1 MKSHAKTYLP
11 GITWGWAWIGYLC
24 MLTWML
30 SSVTPTHGQE
40 FRATLSGIVRDPSGA
55 VVPNAQVQAVKKDSG
70 QAASAATNAQG
81 FYMIPYLIP
90 GEYQV
95 TVDAAGFRRSVRTNV
110 PLSVAEKEELDF
122 TLELGS
128 AVQEVLVS
136 ATPDIVNT
144 ADASGGTTM
153 NLQQVQNLPLNG
165 RQVYMLMQLTPGV
178 MFLQTQFGSSG
189 YSGTRGW
196 DANNNY
202 SMCGGWTGYNQFLL
216 NGSPVITDEANG
228 WAGGWF
234 VSPNQD
240 AVQEF
245 KIICPALDAEFG
257 RTGGEIVNTTLKAGT
272 NKFHGTL
279 FNYYVN
285 SVFNANT
292 FTNNLAGKPKGLQIT
307 NQYGGTFG
315 GPIFKNKAFFFASF
329 EGYHEIVPFPVV
341 TSTLPDSVKILADGS
356 VDFSGTGYQVYDPL
370 TTHLCTTADNCA
382 SNQTYAR
389 NPFPNDIIPGPN
401 AALPPGIQSRVN
413 PIGLAI
419 MKLYPAP
426 TVSGLQNN
434 YIQTGG
440 LAEGRYRYFQPMGRV
455 EYNFSDK
462 TRMYGLFTWQRG
474 HEHRNSS
481 GFPYPIA
488 IGNIDSE
495 RDFIASILDVT
506 HVFSP
511 VWLIDVQGSFG
522 RFHQDFPEG
531 PMVAGLAKPFTAESL
546 GLQMPQIPT
555 TGLAIAPRI
564 NVSGYQSIIGNLIS
578 EQLTNAFDIR
588 TVATHVVGRQNI
600 RFAAEAEDI
609 QYADMGVGR
618 PLGQFGF
625 GTGFTQDDP
634 FRRGHCP
641 GCGTTV
647 TSDGFSF
654 ANLALGYPDSGN
666 VDWNQTQFETW
677 RYYGLFLQDDF
688 RATRK
693 LTLNM
698 GARWDVQTSPSER
711 FNRINAGF
719 WCCTNPVTYDP
730 TYKAN
735 ISNSSNITSWKAAG
749 VMPPSTVLGG
759 LLFAGVS
766 GPRAPYNNYL
776 TQWQPRFGIAYAVRP
791 QTVIRVGYGVFYAIQ
806 NQHDTRTG
814 FTQSTGYIN
823 SLDGGLTPT
832 DYFST
837 GTPFPNGVLAPTGS
851 SLGLLTNVGNGVGY
865 DWRTRRIPHSQQWI
879 AGIQQELPGRIL
891 LEVSYSGNYTN
902 RMTMAEQWDVIS
914 DAQQAAC
921 QANNN
926 LCNQL
931 VPNPFYGVLPK
942 NSSLGSSSKIQA
954 WHLMRQPFPEFD
966 GVTEFTNPGAS
977 SRWDALLFKVEK
989 RATRGLTLLSAFTYQ
1004 KEFERNHWLNNGA
1017 FRDVNPIREV
1027 AYFDRT
1033 LVWRFSGVWE
1043 LPFGAGQHF
1052 LKGARGPLGQ
1062 IINGWD
1068 LDWIFTQASG
1078 VPTGVPDAYFTCS
1091 GQSISVPQP
1100 TFGQWFNNNPACWQ
1114 ARPQWSRRVMPD
1126 RVSWIRNPY
1135 VPNLDLALQ
1144 KQFRLTE
1151 GSSLQFKGEAFN
1163 LTNTP
1168 IFPGPSTDIF
1178 TPPRQLAN
1186 GSWIGLGTVPYSQQN
1201 FPRNIQFSLKF
1212 IF

>member
-1 MKSHAKTYLP
+1 
-11 GITWGWAWIGYLC
+11 
-24 MLTWML
+24 MLL
-30 SSVTPTHGQE
+30 RAQE

-55 VVPNAQVQAVKKDSG
+55 VVPKAEVKAVKKDSG
-70 QAASAATNAQG
+70 QAYSATTNGQG
-81 FYMIPYLIP
+81 FYTIAYLIP

-95 TVDAAGFRRSVRTNV
+95 TVDAPQFRRSIRTNV
-110 PLSVAEKEELDF
+110 PLSVAEKQELDF

-128 AVQEVLVS
+128 SMTAVTVTAAPEV
-136 ATPDIVNT
+136 VNT

-153 NLQQVQNLPLNG
+153 SLEQVQNLPLNG

-216 NGSPVITDEANG
+216 NGSPAITDEANG

-234 VSPNQD
+234 VSPNED

-245 KIICPALDAEFG
+245 KIICPALDAEYG
-257 RTGGEIVNTTLKAGT
+257 RTGGGIVNTTLKAGT
-272 NKFHGTL
+272 NRFHGSI

-285 SVFNANT
+285 SAFNANT
-292 FTNNLAGKPKGLQIT
+292 FTNNLQGAPKGLQIT
-307 NQYGGTFG
+307 NQFGGTFG
-315 GPIFKNKAFFFASF
+315 GPIFHNKAFFFGSF
-329 EGYHEIVPFPVV
+329 EGYREVVPFPVV
-341 TSTLPDSVKILADGS
+341 TSTLPDSVKILPDGS
-356 VDFSGTGYQVYDPL
+356 VDFSGTGYQIYDPL
-370 TTHLCTTADNCA
+370 TTHPCTAADNCA
-382 SNQTYAR
+382 SGQAYAR
-389 NPFPNDIIPGPN
+389 NPFPNDVIPGPN
-401 AALPPGIQSRVN
+401 APLPPGIQSRVN

-426 TVSGLQNN
+426 TLPGLQNN

-440 LAEGRYRYFQPMGRV
+440 LAAGRYRYYQPMVRV
-455 EYNFSDK
+455 DYNLNDK
-462 TRMYGLFTWQRG
+462 TRIYSLFAWQRG

-495 RDFIASILDVT
+495 RDFVTSILDVT
-506 HVFSP
+506 HVFSSAT
-511 VWLIDVQGSFG
+511 LIDVQASFG

-531 PMVAGLAKPFTAESL
+531 PMVAGLAQPMTAGSL
-546 GLQMPQIPT
+546 GLHMPKIPT
-555 TGLAIAPRI
+555 TPLDIAPRI
-564 NVSGYQSIIGNLIS
+564 NVSGYQGIIGNSIS
-578 EQLTNAFDIR
+578 EQLTNAFDFR
-588 TVATHVVGRQNI
+588 PVVTHIVGRHNI
-600 RFAAEAEDI
+600 HFGGEIEDL

-641 GCGTTV
+641 GCGTISGP
-647 TSDGFSF
+647 TSDGFPF
-654 ANLALGYPDSGN
+654 ANLALGVPDSGN

-677 RYYGLFLQDDF
+677 HYYGLFFQDDF
-688 RATRK
+688 RAARK
-693 LTLNM
+693 WTLNM
-698 GARWDVQTSPSER
+698 GLRWDVQTSPSER
-711 FNRINAGF
+711 YNRINAGF
-719 WCCTNPVTYDP
+719 CWTCTNPITKDP
-730 TYKAN
+730 TYQAN
-735 ISNSSNITSWKAAG
+735 ISNPSNIAAWNAAG
-749 VMPPSTVLGG
+749 VMPPATVNGG

-766 GPRAPYNNYL
+766 GPSAPYDNYL
-776 TQWQPRFGIAYAVRP
+776 AQWQPRFGIAFAPVPR
-791 QTVIRVGYGVFYAIQ
+791 TVIRAGYGMFYAIQ

-832 DYFST
+832 NSFGT
-837 GTPFPNGVLAPTGS
+837 GTPFPNGVLTPAGA
-851 SLGLLTNVGNGVGY
+851 SLGLLTNIGNGVGY
-865 DWRTRRIPHSQQWI
+865 DWHTRRIPYSQQWI
-879 AGIQQELPGRIL
+879 VGIQQELPGRIL
-891 LEVSYSGNYTN
+891 LDVAYSGNYTH
-902 RMTMAEQWDVIS
+902 RMTMSEQWDVIS

-931 VPNPFYGVLPK
+931 VPNPFYGVIPK
-942 NSSLGSSSKIQA
+942 NSTLGSSPKIQA
-954 WHLMRQPFPEFD
+954 WQLMRQPFPQFD

-989 RATRGLTLLSAFTYQ
+989 RAGHGLTLLSAFTYQ
-1004 KEFERNHWLNNGA
+1004 KEFERNHWLNNGGKNNGGV
-1017 FRDVNPIREV
+1017 RDASPIREV

-1033 LVWRFSGVWE
+1033 LVWRFSGIWE
-1043 LPFGAGQHF
+1043 LPFGAERHF
-1052 LKGARGPLGQ
+1052 WRGAKGPLGQ
-1062 IINGWD
+1062 LINGWN
-1068 LDWIFTQASG
+1068 LDWIFSHASG

-1091 GQSISVPQP
+1091 GQSISVPSP

-1135 VPNLDLALQ
+1135 KRNLDLALQ
-1144 KQFRLTE
+1144 KVFRLTE
-1151 GSSLQFKGEAFN
+1151 KFNLQFKAEAFN
-1163 LTNTP
+1163 FTNTP

-1178 TPPRQLAN
+1178 TPPHQLSN

-1212 IF
+1212 TF